1 MVSLKSHDF
10 TGLGFSVCGNM
21 RDGIF
26 VKDLLHRGPAFESG
40 CINPGDRI
48 DSVCISFRHMVFEDA
63 LTILSYASP
72 YEVQIQVEHNA
83 TSRPS
88 TLLRKRETNPSTER
102 ILHPFYRSQSISD
115 LTTVLNLGLVKI
127 SSRRIP
133 DKKPDLKKKKST
145 LMF

>member
-1 MVSLKSHDF
+1 
-10 TGLGFSVCGNM
+10 M

-40 CINPGDRI
+40 SINPGDRI

-115 LTTVLNLGLVKI
+115 LTAVSNYFLSVDFSHRSFIADWKNQWPKVKYN
-127 SSRRIP
+127 RT
-133 DKKPDLKKKKST
+133 D
-145 LMF
+145 